1 MNLLAGNGFDFLL
14 YIFYYLI
21 QKVLLI
27 NTFIEIYISLIK
39 ITKFLIT
46 KEGDIFER

>member
-1 MNLLAGNGFDFLL
+1 MNLLVAEGSDFLL

-27 NTFIEIYISLIK
+27 NTLKEIYISLIK
-39 ITKFLIT
+39 TTKFLIT